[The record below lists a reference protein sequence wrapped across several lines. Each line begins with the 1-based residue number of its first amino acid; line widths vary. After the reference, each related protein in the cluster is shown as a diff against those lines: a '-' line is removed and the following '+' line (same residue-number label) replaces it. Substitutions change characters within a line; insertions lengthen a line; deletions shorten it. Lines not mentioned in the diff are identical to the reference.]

1 MYSIK
6 EAASRSGVSIPTLRA
21 WERRYG
27 VVQPVRTPS
36 GYRLY
41 DEGSIARL
49 KHMRA
54 LLSNGWRPREA
65 ARRVIEAAEA
75 GETVLEGNGSRPA
88 GASAT
93 DASEAERL
101 GQAFLQ
107 AALRYDAAA
116 LETIMDDVFAR
127 GSFEW
132 AMETVIFPAL
142 EGVGDAW
149 ESGELSVAAEH
160 AASQAVVRRLAL
172 FYEASARA
180 TTTEVVVGL
189 PPAARHDLG
198 ALAFSVAAR
207 RVGVGVLF
215 LGADVPIESWLT
227 VVRESGATYAVIAVP
242 TAADVGAATQ
252 VVNALQNDGSGV
264 ACLAGG
270 GAADELP
277 AELGAVSLPASIGE
291 AARALASLV
300 AGR

>member
-1 MYSIK
+1 MYGIK

-27 VVQPVRTPS
+27 VVHPVRTPS

-49 KHMRA
+49 KHMRG
-54 LLSNGWRPREA
+54 LLSSGWRPREA

-75 GETVLEGNGSRPA
+75 GETVLEGDGSRPA
-88 GASAT
+88 GASAA

-101 GQAFLQ
+101 GRAFLQ

-132 AMETVIFPAL
+132 AMEAVIFPAL